1 MDIRIIKARIEHARF
16 RTHPVFLLIL
26 WPGLL
31 LLSACA
37 TTTIP
42 SDVLTGVDPAISF
55 QKFSENPEAF
65 TGKTIVLGG
74 EILITENQPGKTQ
87 LIVLQHELDGD
98 LKPLDNDPSKGRFI
112 VVAPE
117 FLDPAI
123 YTKGR
128 RITIVGTVAGGE
140 TRQLNGI
147 PYLYPVMEKRYL
159 YLWPVEKIVDSQPRV
174 YFGIGIGIG
183 SYGF

>member
-1 MDIRIIKARIEHARF
+1 MHFTARIKF
-16 RTHPVFLLIL
+16 FFLAL

-31 LLSACA
+31 LFSACA

-42 SDVLTGVDPAISF
+42 SDILTGVDHTISF
-55 QKFSENPEAF
+55 QRFSENPEAF
-65 TGKTIVLGG
+65 MGKTLLLGG
-74 EILITENQPGKTQ
+74 EVIITENQPGKTH

-98 LKPLDNDPSKGRFI
+98 LKPLNNDPSNGRFI
-112 VVAPE
+112 VMAPE

-123 YTKGR
+123 YAKGR
-128 RITIVGTVAGGE
+128 RITIVGTVAGKE

-147 PYLYPVMEKRYL
+147 PYLYPVIEKSYL
-159 YLWPVEKIVDSQPRV
+159 YLWPVEKIVDSEPRV

>member
-1 MDIRIIKARIEHARF
+1 MHFTAHIRNF
-16 RTHPVFLLIL
+16 CLVL

-31 LLSACA
+31 LFSACA
-37 TTTIP
+37 ATAIP
-42 SDVLTGVDPAISF
+42 SDVLTGVDHTISF
-55 QKFSENPEAF
+55 QKLKENPEAF
-65 TGKTIVLGG
+65 RGKTLLLGG
-74 EILITENQPGKTQ
+74 DVIITENQPGKTN

-98 LKPLDNDPSKGRFI
+98 LKPLDNDQSKGRFI
-112 VVAPE
+112 VMALE

-123 YTKGR
+123 YAKGR
-128 RITIVGTVAGGE
+128 RITIVGTVAGKE

-147 PYLYPVMEKRYL
+147 GYVYPVIEKRTL
-159 YLWPVEKIVDSQPRV
+159 YLWPVEKIVDSEPRV

>member
-1 MDIRIIKARIEHARF
+1 MQFSARIRNFFMA
-16 RTHPVFLLIL
+16 L

-31 LLSACA
+31 LFSTCA
-37 TTTIP
+37 TTIP
-42 SDVLTGVDPAISF
+42 SEVLTGVDPNISF
-55 QKFSENPEAF
+55 QKLGENPEAF

-74 EILITENQPGKTQ
+74 EVLITENQPGKTL
-87 LIVLQHELDGD
+87 LILLQHELDGD

-128 RITIVGTVAGGE
+128 QITIVGTVAGGE

-147 PYLYPVMEKRYL
+147 PYVYPVVEKRYL
-159 YLWPVEKIVDSQPRV
+159 YLWPIEKIGDSEPRV

>member
-1 MDIRIIKARIEHARF
+1 MQFSGCIRNFCMA
-16 RTHPVFLLIL
+16 L
-26 WPGLL
+26 WPVLL
-31 LLSACA
+31 LFSACA
-37 TTTIP
+37 TTIP
-42 SDVLTGVDPAISF
+42 PEVLTGVDPTISF
-55 QKFSENPEAF
+55 QKLGENPKAF
-65 TGKTIVLGG
+65 RGKTIVLGG
-74 EILITENQPGKTQ
+74 EVLITENRRGKT
-87 LIVLQHELDGD
+87 LLMVLQRELDGD
-98 LKPLDNDPSKGRFI
+98 LKPLDNEPSKGRFI
-112 VVAPE
+112 LVAPE

-128 RITIVGTVAGGE
+128 RITIVGTVAGAE

-159 YLWPVEKIVDSQPRV
+159 YLWPVEKIMDSEPRV